1 MIGFIMPVL
10 IAACS
15 AHAPARV
22 HYSDIRSAEVEYR
35 EGSHFFTTGDEVSA
49 DTLLYSKKINYWVN
63 GKWVG
68 RGKYRHYVPGHWEK
82 RIAVPPSDHGYVWV
96 PGHYTKRPRNG
107 RARGYVPGHW
117 EKVK

>member
-22 HYSDIRSAEVEYR
+22 HYSDIRSAEVEYIIDSDF
-35 EGSHFFTTGDEVSA
+35 ESIKIPAE
-49 DTLLYSKKINYWVN
+49 TLAYSKRINYWVD

-68 RGKYRHYVPGHWEK
+68 RGKHRHYVAGHWEK